1 MDKFQESVEVNKL
14 GNLSYAFT
22 STAMVMILLQVGLV
36 NLNYDISGDSIMSLY
51 LPVMV
56 LLAGIWVP
64 TLKVRRFIKRH
75 KNSSA
80 SDL

>member
-1 MDKFQESVEVNKL
+1 MDQSQESVEINKL

-22 STAMVMILLQVGLV
+22 STAMVMLLLQFGLV
-36 NLNYDISGDSIMSLY
+36 KLNYDISGNSIMSLY
-51 LPVMV
+51 LPVTI

-75 KNSSA
+75 QNSSA

>member
-1 MDKFQESVEVNKL
+1 MDKYQESAEINKL
-14 GNLSYAFT
+14 GSLSYALI
-22 STAMVMILLQVGLV
+22 STAMVMLLLQVGLV
-36 NLNYDISGDSIMSLY
+36 NVNYNISGDSIMRLY

-75 KNSSA
+75 K
-80 SDL
+80 DYHE

>member
-1 MDKFQESVEVNKL
+1 MDKYQESVEINKL
-14 GNLSYAFT
+14 GSLSYALI
-22 STAMVMILLQVGLV
+22 STAMVMLLLQVGLV
-36 NLNYDISGDSIMSLY
+36 NVNYNISGDSIMRLY

-75 KNSSA
+75 K
-80 SDL
+80 DYHE

>member
-1 MDKFQESVEVNKL
+1 MDKYQEIAEINKL
-14 GNLSYAFT
+14 GSLSYALI
-22 STAMVMILLQVGLV
+22 STAMVMLLLQVGLV
-36 NLNYDISGDSIMSLY
+36 NVNYNISGDSIMRLY

-75 KNSSA
+75 K
-80 SDL
+80 DYHE